1 MADDISET
9 LLGGDEYERAA
20 ALTRRV
26 FPVSLRAKIRICLG
40 TLLATV
46 VLFPAVSVRM
56 ELIRRLEG
64 STAGVQPAFV
74 FVAAIGVAVTFVSGL
89 AFVRHLW
96 LVQTRELDSK
106 TAKRLIRTEDFLM
119 AIMVSTGLL
128 FVAAP
133 VLLALLGVA
142 FPEFVAS
149 LYEQNIRIYKTDSSV
164 LSDPRVVSGA
174 GVVLA
179 TTLFVVNVVVPE
191 LQRSR

>member
-9 LLGGDEYERAA
+9 LLTGDEYERAA
-20 ALTRRV
+20 TLTRRV

-74 FVAAIGVAVTFVSGL
+74 LVAAIGVAVTFVSGL

-96 LVQTRELDSK
+96 VVQTRELDSK

-119 AIMVSTGLL
+119 AIMVSSGLL

-149 LYEQNIRIYKTDSSV
+149 LYEQNIRIYKPDSSV
-164 LSDPRVVSGA
+164 LADPRIVSGA

-191 LQRSR
+191 LQRSH